1 MAIKLEPQRA
11 DAHIALGV
19 YHAEILDKVGAV
31 LAGLTYGVKK
41 EEATASLNRPCS

>member
-11 DAHIALGV
+11 DAHALGV

-41 EEATASLNRPCS
+41 EEVATASLNRPCS